1 MYHEKFLHYEGGG
14 FILLYI
20 KINNIFHSQ
29 LCMTFHLT
37 IIHFYEHYLSVPE
50 GAIFRKVKVTKNI
63 NIFKLRDSE
72 FGDVKEGERELV
84 KQITDR
90 KWIQKGTFLLF
101 FYLSFLFICFF
112 LRSLFTLYI
121 DISLYIKHEKEE
133 RGNKN

>member
-1 MYHEKFLHYEGGG
+1 MYHEKFLHNEGEG

-63 NIFKLRDSE
+63 SIFKLRESE

-112 LRSLFTLYI
+112 YGPFSHYTLTY
-121 DISLYIKHEKEE
+121 L
-133 RGNKN
+133 NT

>member
-1 MYHEKFLHYEGGG
+1 MYHEKFLHYEGEG

-50 GAIFRKVKVTKNI
+50 GTIFRKVKVTKNI
-63 NIFKLRDSE
+63 SIFKLRESE

-101 FYLSFLFICFF
+101 FYLSFLFISFF
-112 LRSLFTLYI
+112 FTVPFHI
-121 DISLYIKHEKEE
+121 IH
-133 RGNKN
+133 